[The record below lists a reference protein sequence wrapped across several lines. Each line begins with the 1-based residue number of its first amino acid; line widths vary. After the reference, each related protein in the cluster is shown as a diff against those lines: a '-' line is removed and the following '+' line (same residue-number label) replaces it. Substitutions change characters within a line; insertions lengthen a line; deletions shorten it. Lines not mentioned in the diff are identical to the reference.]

1 MTRARTARPV
11 GRPLL
16 ILGAARP
23 RGRRGRARLI
33 AEAERRS
40 MMVATLKTSERLAS
54 VDLVIDATQAD
65 AVAVCADAPLQA
77 LVAGVA
83 AARDLPFSCVPTGP
97 EDLLARDLGLAVDDP
112 LEALSLPRSEE
123 QRTIDL
129 GEVNGVVFVNYVAV
143 GVRMPGSSA
152 AGDAGEEPAEPALL
166 VCNNRF
172 SLHQGGLGPREWPDS
187 GLLEVTSLSGGGLDR
202 AIEAQL
208 AAGWTTHSCSRF
220 VLGASG
226 PVHAVVDGEPR
237 TLVAPLRFRS
247 LPRALR
253 VRVPH
258 PDGDARER
266 ARDSGRAVLST

>member
-1 MTRARTARPV
+1 
-11 GRPLL
+11 LL
-16 ILGAARP
+16 ILGSARP
-23 RGRRGRARLI
+23 RGRRERARLI

-40 MMVATLKTSERLAS
+40 MMVATLKASERLAS

-65 AVAVCADAPLQA
+65 AIAVCADAPLQA

-112 LEALSLPRSEE
+112 LEALSLPRSDEG
-123 QRTIDL
+123 RTIDL
-129 GEVNGVVFVNYVAV
+129 GEVNGVVFVNYVAI
-143 GVRMPGSSA
+143 GLRMPGA
-152 AGDAGEEPAEPALL
+152 GAGELGDASEPGEVRGPPALL
-166 VCNNRF
+166 ACNNSF
-172 SLHQGGLGPREWPDS
+172 SLQDGGFGPREWPDS
-187 GLLEVTSLSGGGLDR
+187 GLLEVTSFSGAGSDR
-202 AIEAQL
+202 ALAAQVE
-208 AAGWTTHSCSRF
+208 AGWTAQSCSRF

-237 TLVAPLRFRS
+237 ALVAPLRFRS

-258 PDGDARER
+258 ADGDRTPA
-266 ARDSGRAVLST
+266 ARDGKRAALST